1 MAITA
6 PDLLAR
12 IDAQDAPTILDVRSA
27 DEFGRGHVPGAIHIA
42 FATIGA
48 RLSEIPASRHEE
60 IVVYC
65 GHGPRAWIAGSV
77 LRRNGF
83 ENVVYL
89 KGHMRAWRLAGCR
102 EERTS

>member
-12 IDAQDAPTILDVRSA
+12 IDAQNAPTILDVRSA
-27 DEFGRGHVPGAIHIA
+27 EEFQSGHVPGAIHIP
-42 FATIGA
+42 FTVIGA
-48 RLSEIPASRHEE
+48 HVSEIAAARGDQV
-60 IVVYC
+60 VVYC

-83 ENVVYL
+83 GNVTYL
-89 KGHMRAWRLAGCR
+89 KGHMRAWRRAGLR
-102 EERTS
+102 EE